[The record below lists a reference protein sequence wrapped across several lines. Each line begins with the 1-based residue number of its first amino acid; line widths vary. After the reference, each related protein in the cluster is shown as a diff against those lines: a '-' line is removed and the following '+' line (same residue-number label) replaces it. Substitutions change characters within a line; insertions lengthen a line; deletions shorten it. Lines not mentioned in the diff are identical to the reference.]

1 MDTFTKKE
9 TESTPKIDFDIQN
22 SIYEISGKSV
32 PLKTSEFYQPIINW
46 LKGFSDDIK
55 NESKVKI
62 DLEYFNSESYKWL
75 IQIFRIFERSNKLGA
90 KINVEWF
97 FDKGDEE
104 IMDLG
109 KEFEQIV
116 DLPFKIIAK

>member
-9 TESTPKIDFDIQN
+9 TESTPNVDFDIQN
-22 SIYEISGKSV
+22 SVYEIRGKSV

-55 NESKVKI
+55 DGSKVKI
-62 DLEYFNSESYKWL
+62 DLEYFNPESYKWL
-75 IQIFRIFERSNKLGA
+75 IQIFRIFERSNKMGA
-90 KINVEWF
+90 KITVEWF

-104 IMDLG
+104 IKDLG
-109 KEFEQIV
+109 KEFDQIV
-116 DLPFKIIAK
+116 DLPFKITAK